1 MWCDRKLL
9 RMSWLNKVTSQE
21 VLNLLKEKRSL
32 YSSMKRLRDRL
43 LGHTHGYKELE
54 EKILEGTVE
63 ERKRKGR
70 QRLEY
75 VK

>member
-9 RMSWLNKVTSQE
+9 QMSWVKKVTSEE

-32 YSSMKRLRDRL
+32 YSSMKRPRDRL
-43 LGHTHGYKELE
+43 IGHTLGYKELE
-54 EKILEGTVE
+54 ETILEGTVE
-63 ERKRKGR
+63 GCKRKEG